1 MGRPHPRP
9 VIGLGFELGI
19 APLVNMRQA
28 LLARRTREWLALAVD
43 HALYGL
49 VLSEIRP
56 AHKAGR

>member
-1 MGRPHPRP
+1 

>member
-1 MGRPHPRP
+1 M
-9 VIGLGFELGI
+9 
-19 APLVNMRQA
+19 NMRQA